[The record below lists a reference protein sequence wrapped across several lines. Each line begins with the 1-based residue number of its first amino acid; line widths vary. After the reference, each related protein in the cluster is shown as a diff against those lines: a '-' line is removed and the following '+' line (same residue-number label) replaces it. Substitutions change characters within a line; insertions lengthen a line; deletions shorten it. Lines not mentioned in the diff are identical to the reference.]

1 MSGLLSMSRWIVN
14 QRAKLIEMT
23 TEFRILD
30 EQGAQVGVVRQE
42 GQTALKKAARF
53 LGNVDQFMTHT
64 FSVYDAE
71 GSKVLGITR
80 PRKILRSKVEV
91 TDGQGLPVGTIVQQ
105 NVIGKIRFGLRGP
118 SGEELGAILGQN
130 WRAWDFHVVDT
141 QGQQIGSINK
151 RWAGLGRELFT
162 TADNYVVEVAEHVQG
177 PLRLLALAAGAG
189 IDTALK
195 QAQG

>member
-1 MSGLLSMSRWIVN
+1 VSGLLTMSRWIVN

-23 TEFRILD
+23 TEYRILD

-53 LGNVDQFMTHT
+53 LGNVDQFMTHR

-80 PRKILRSKVEV
+80 PRKILKSKVEV

-105 NVIGKIRFGLRGP
+105 NVIGKIRFGLQGP

-130 WRAWDFHVVDT
+130 WRAWDFHVVDA
-141 QGQQIGSINK
+141 QGQQVGSINK